1 MAKSR
6 NVFGLCDICGFRYR
20 LNQLKKTSYG
30 AMVCP
35 TDYDGAYDLK
45 NHPQNKAP
53 NTRREIFIQN
63 ARPDPRTDIQANWES
78 LEENW
83 ENKDNNWNMV

>member
-53 NTRREIFIQN
+53 NVKDDESIRN
-63 ARPDPRTDIQANWES
+63 PRPPLNNERNLLWEFATSNWEF
-78 LEENW
+78 LDEE
-83 ENKDNNWNMV
+83 WNFV

>member
-1 MAKSR
+1 MAVGK
-6 NVFGLCDICGFRYR
+6 NTIVECDVCGFKYR

-45 NHPQNKAP
+45 NHPQNKSP
-53 NTRREIFIQN
+53 NVKKEVFIRD
-63 ARPDPRTDIQANWES
+63 ARPDPRTDIQSNWES
-78 LEENW
+78 VDENW
-83 ENKDNNWNMV
+83 ENKDKYWNLI